1 MIRIFFSWQSDVS
14 QAATTRAIRSAIAH
28 AAAAMTKKYNM
39 PVVPDEATRDV
50 TIDGGQPTGVGGVI
64 GAVVGGVGGSYIGSG
79 HGTIIGSVVGSVLG
93 GLAGNAAERAGSR
106 KPGVELTI
114 SLDEGHTIVV
124 VQSVAEELFKTGDRV
139 RVISDGAT
147 ARVSK

>member
-1 MIRIFFSWQSDVS
+1 MKLGLAIFLSVLI
-14 QAATTRAIRSAIAH
+14 AGCATSGDTVRSGEQVQRERAVR
-28 AAAAMTKKYNM
+28 
-39 PVVPDEATRDV
+39 PGVVESTRDV
-50 TIDGGQPTGVGGVI
+50 TIEGGQPTGAGGVI
-64 GAVVGGVGGSYIGSG
+64 GAVVGGVGGSYVGSG

-93 GLAGNAAERAGSR
+93 GLAGNAAERVGSR

-114 SLDEGHTIVV
+114 RLDEGRTIVV

>member
-1 MIRIFFSWQSDVS
+1 MKAGPIVFLLVLIAGCATGTDTVRSGE
-14 QAATTRAIRSAIAH
+14 QAQREQAVR
-28 AAAAMTKKYNM
+28 
-39 PVVPDEATRDV
+39 PGVVEATRDV

-114 SLDEGHTIVV
+114 RLDVGRTIVV